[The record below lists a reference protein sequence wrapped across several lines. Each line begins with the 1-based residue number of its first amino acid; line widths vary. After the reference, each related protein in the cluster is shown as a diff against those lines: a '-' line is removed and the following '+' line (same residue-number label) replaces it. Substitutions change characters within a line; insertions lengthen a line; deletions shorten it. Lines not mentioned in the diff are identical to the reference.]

1 MTNSTR
7 RGHHY
12 TNYTGTDNH
21 INILAPLNTNFS
33 IYNNNNKIATMF
45 FIQIL
50 VKSKQSRS

>member
-1 MTNSTR
+1 MTTSTH

-21 INILAPLNTNFS
+21 NNIFAPLNSNSNTYS
-33 IYNNNNKIATMF
+33 LNNNIATMF